1 MPERKSL
8 LGSSPL
14 RRDGEGKTSG
24 KLQYLDDLPDR
35 GFWHGVT
42 VRSPH
47 ACAKIRS
54 LEFDAKAA
62 PKGAV
67 FVTARDIPG
76 ANGLQ
81 ILDDAWPILAESEV
95 HHVGE
100 AVALVAA
107 RTREDALR
115 AAQAVKVEYELL
127 DPVLGFEGGDTVDP
141 LYTLSL
147 VEGECDQILA
157 ALESGKSAS
166 GAGGS
171 GHAAPADGDDEGDEH
186 AAHGHA
192 DELVLIEGEYFSG
205 HQEHIYIECQGMMA
219 RWEDD
224 GDLYITG
231 SLQCPY
237 YVKNALQ
244 HVFGLGPE
252 QLRVVG
258 RPMGGG
264 FGGKEDY
271 PSLIAAHT
279 ALLARASKQPVKIVY
294 ERHEDIVA
302 TTKRHPSRT
311 RIKSAVKRDGTLVA
325 ARVDFDLD
333 GGAYLGLSPVV
344 LSRGLLHAT
353 GAYRLPHARVEGRVL
368 RTNTTPTG
376 AFRGF
381 GAPQSEFAWERHMDR
396 IARTLGIDP
405 LTLRRQNVLRP
416 GDKLPTGQVMD
427 DSCSAAAVL
436 DRVETLTDFSKRW
449 RKLES
454 EKARTLP
461 FGPGTAAPLCGIG
474 LSLSFHGAGFTG
486 SGEEKMRSP
495 VTARLSPEGKVEL
508 LTAAT
513 EMGQGAI
520 STLTM
525 LAAEEAGLLLDD
537 VLMADPDTAVVPDS
551 GPTVASR
558 TSMIVGGT
566 GAKAARGLVDRVLSW
581 KQQQLG
587 EKSLRVEASRVLGS
601 KGAVGNFC
609 AIAREYAEA
618 GNECEFTARNEPPK
632 WQTFDDDTYHGS
644 AYPTYSYSAQV
655 IEVEVDP
662 DTLEVGAKKATVV
675 SEVGKVL
682 HEVQCRG
689 QIEGGVLQAIG
700 WALLEDLKFDE
711 GRILNDRM
719 ATYIV
724 PTILDAPE
732 MQVEMMEQP
741 WSGPPFGAK
750 GVGELPMD
758 GPAPAVCAAI
768 ENATGIVVDAIP
780 AVPERLLERMEA
792 NPS

>member
-1 MPERKSL
+1 MPDRKSL

-24 KLQYLDDLPDR
+24 KLQYLDDLPDG

-47 ACAKIRS
+47 ARAKIRS
-54 LEFDAKAA
+54 LKFDAKAA
-62 PKGAV
+62 PEGAV

-81 ILDDAWPILAESEV
+81 ILDDAWPILAEGEV
-95 HHVGE
+95 QHVGE

-107 RTREDALR
+107 PTRAAALR
-115 AAQAVKVEYELL
+115 AAQAVTVEYQEL
-127 DPVLGFEGGDTVDP
+127 DPVLGFAGGDTVDP
-141 LYTLSL
+141 MYTLSL
-147 VEGECDQILA
+147 VEGEADEILA
-157 ALESGKSAS
+157 ALASGKPR
-166 GAGGS
+166 AGTARS
-171 GHAAPADGDDEGDEH
+171 SRVDRSDGDGDAH
-186 AAHGHA
+186 AAHGDA
-192 DELVLIEGEYFSG
+192 DELVFIEGEYFSG

-224 GDLYITG
+224 GSLYITG

-244 HVFGLGPE
+244 HVFALKPE
-252 QLRVVG
+252 QLRVAG

-279 ALLARASKQPVKIVY
+279 ALLARAAKQPVKIVY
-294 ERHEDIVA
+294 ERQEDIVA

-311 RIKSAVKRDGTLVA
+311 RIQSAVKRDGTLVA

-353 GAYRLPHARVEGRVL
+353 GAYRLPHAHVEGRVL

-396 IARTLGIDP
+396 IARTLGLDP
-405 LTLRRQNVLRP
+405 LTLRRRNVLRP
-416 GDKLPTGQVMD
+416 GDKLPTGQLMD
-427 DSCSAAAVL
+427 DSCSAAKVL
-436 DRVETLTDFSKRW
+436 DRVASLTDFSKRW
-449 RKLES
+449 QKLES

-461 FGPGTAAPLCGIG
+461 FGPGTAAPLRGIG

-486 SGEEKMRSP
+486 SGEHKMRSP
-495 VTARLSPEGKVEL
+495 VTARLTPEGKVEL

-520 STLTM
+520 STLSM
-525 LAAEEAGLLLDD
+525 LAAEETGLELDD

-566 GAKAARGLVDRVLSW
+566 GAKAARGLVDRVLAW
-581 KQQQLG
+581 KQQQLA
-587 EKSLRVEASRVLGS
+587 EKSLRVEASTVLGS

-618 GNECEFTARNEPPK
+618 GNECEFTARNEPPQ

-700 WALLEDLKFDE
+700 WALLEDLKFDG

-741 WSGPPFGAK
+741 WGGPPFGAK

-768 ENATGIVVDAIP
+768 ENATGIVVDTIP

-792 NPS
+792 NQS

>member
-1 MPERKSL
+1 MAEHRSL
-8 LGSSPL
+8 LGTSPL
-14 RRDGEGKTSG
+14 RRDGEGKASG
-24 KLQYLDDLPDR
+24 RLRYLDDLPDQ
-35 GFWHGVT
+35 GVWHGVT

-47 ACAKIRS
+47 AHARIVS
-54 LEFDAKAA
+54 LSFDAKLA
-62 PKGAV
+62 PPGAV
-67 FVTARDIPG
+67 FVQTSDIPG

-81 ILDDAWPILAESEV
+81 ILDDAWPILAEREV
-95 HHVGE
+95 NHVGE

-107 RTREDALR
+107 SSREAALH
-115 AAQAVKVEYELL
+115 AARAVKVEYEPL
-127 DPVLGFEGGDTVDP
+127 DPVLGFEGGDSVDP

-147 VEGECDQILA
+147 VEGECDKILA
-157 ALESGKSAS
+157 AAK
-166 GAGGS
+166 
-171 GHAAPADGDDEGDEH
+171 DDD
-186 AAHGHA
+186 
-192 DELVLIEGEYFSG
+192 LVLIEGEYFSG
-205 HQEHIYIECQGMMA
+205 HQEHIYIECQGMLA
-219 RWEDD
+219 RWEKD
-224 GDLYITG
+224 GTLFITG

-237 YVKNALQ
+237 YVKTALQ
-244 HVFGLGPE
+244 HVFSLKPD
-252 QLRVVG
+252 QLRVAG
-258 RPMGGG
+258 RAMGGG

-279 ALLARASKQPVKIVY
+279 ALLARAAGRPVKIVY
-294 ERHEDIVA
+294 DRNEDIVA

-353 GAYRLPHARVEGRVL
+353 GAYRLPHAHVEGRVL

-405 LTLRRQNVLRP
+405 LTLRRRNILRP
-416 GDKLPTGQVMD
+416 GDPLPTGQVMD
-427 DSCSAAAVL
+427 NSCSAAEVL
-436 DRVETLTDFSKRW
+436 DRVETLTGFLKRW
-449 RKLES
+449 RQLEA
-454 EKARTLP
+454 EKAHTVP
-461 FGPGTAAPLCGIG
+461 FGPGTKAPLRGIG

-486 SGEEKMRSP
+486 LGEHKMRSP
-495 VTARLSPEGKVEL
+495 VTARLTPEGQVEL

-520 STLTM
+520 STLSL
-525 LAAEEAGLLLDD
+525 LAAEETGLELAD
-537 VLMADPDTAVVPDS
+537 VLMAEPDTGVVPDS

-566 GAKAARGLVDRVLSW
+566 GAKAARGLVDRVLAW

-587 EKSLRVEASRVLGS
+587 EKSLRLESSTVVGS
-601 KGAVGNFC
+601 KGKVGNFC
-609 AIAREYAEA
+609 GIAREYTEA
-618 GNECEFTARNEPPK
+618 GNETEFTARNEPPA
-632 WQTFDDDTYHGS
+632 WQEFDDETYHGS

-662 DTLEVGAKKATVV
+662 DTLEVSARKATVV

-700 WALLEDLKFDE
+700 WALLEEMKFDN

-732 MQVEMMEQP
+732 MQVEMMERP
-741 WSGPPFGAK
+741 WNGPPFGAK

-768 ENATGIVVDAIP
+768 ENATGIVADSIP
-780 AVPERLLERMEA
+780 AVPERLLAWMEA
-792 NPS
+792 SER